1 MKVLDSPYFKHSI
14 RSLQKRYFFEEF
26 FYVCLNFQFTLI
38 CMLKQ
43 HNFHLTFLKVWILSI
58 LWKSTNY
65 CRIKYFTEVRRL
77 LARHSSVQ
85 NKFMEKNLSLLLN
98 PQMYMTSLIFD
109 TKILPFLLRKLPTLL
124 DNILRKGKKA
134 NKIGQN
140 QISFGVSFGRYCLN
154 VLKSGLQTREPIFIQ
169 SFLH

>member
-1 MKVLDSPYFKHSI
+1 MKVLDSPYFKHNI

-43 HNFHLTFLKVWILSI
+43 HNFHLTYLKVWILSI

-85 NKFMEKNLSLLLN
+85 NKFMEKKSLASSESSN
-98 PQMYMTSLIFD
+98 VHDFIDFWY
-109 TKILPFLLRKLPTLL
+109 K
-124 DNILRKGKKA
+124 NIT
-134 NKIGQN
+134 
-140 QISFGVSFGRYCLN
+140 ISFKEITYTLEQYFAEREESEQNWTESKIFWRQFWP
-154 VLKSGLQTREPIFIQ
+154 VLPKCA
-169 SFLH
+169 